1 MPARDRIIRPNTR
14 RSRFENRRL
23 HKVEGGGGLSL
34 LVAEG
39 GRPDGPPII
48 LLHGFSQC
56 HLCWY
61 RQFEGRLAERFRL
74 IAPDLRGHGGSAKPE
89 ERAAYSDG
97 ALWADDLAAV
107 IETLGLTRPV
117 VVAWSYAG
125 SMVCDYLRHRG
136 TAGIAGIN
144 FVGAVAKLGPDSVP
158 LLGPDLLGSTPG
170 LLSSDPGKNV
180 VAARRF
186 VRGTSSAPMSPDDN
200 DMAMAS
206 TMMVPPAVRRCV
218 LGRTEDYDDVLKTI
232 DVPVLVTVGTSD
244 VMVSPRMA
252 EHIAEVTPN
261 AVLSRYPAIGHA
273 PFLEMRERF
282 DRELA
287 AFADSALA
295 VAAKA

>member
-1 MPARDRIIRPNTR
+1 MPARDRIMRPNTR
-14 RSRFENRRL
+14 RSRYENRRL
-23 HKVEGGGGLSL
+23 HRVEGGGGLPL

-61 RQFEGRLAERFRL
+61 RQFEGRLADRYRL
-74 IAPDLRGHGGSAKPE
+74 VAPDLRGHGGSAKPE
-89 ERAAYSDG
+89 DKAAYSDG

-107 IETLGLTRPV
+107 MAALDLTRSV

-125 SMVCDYLRHRG
+125 AVVGDYLRHRG

-144 FVGAVAKLGPDSVP
+144 FVGAVARLGPASMP

-180 VAARRF
+180 VAARQF
-186 VRGTSSAPMSPDDN
+186 VRGTSAAPMSPDDN
-200 DMAMAS
+200 DMAMAG

-218 LGRTEDYDDVLKTI
+218 LGRSEDYDDVLASL
-232 DVPVLVTVGTSD
+232 DLPVLVTIGMSD
-244 VMVSPRMA
+244 VMVSPLMG
-252 EHIAEVTPN
+252 EHIAGIVPGAE
-261 AVLSRYPAIGHA
+261 LSRYPAIGHA
-273 PFLEMRERF
+273 PFLETRERF
-282 DRELA
+282 DRELE
-287 AFADSALA
+287 AFAEAALA
-295 VAAKA
+295 AAEPG

>member
-14 RSRFENRRL
+14 RSRFENRLL
-23 HKVEGGGGLSL
+23 HKVSGGGGLPL
-34 LVAEG
+34 LVAEA
-39 GRPDGPPII
+39 GRPDGAPIV

-89 ERAAYSDG
+89 DRAAYSDG
-97 ALWADDLAAV
+97 RLWADDLAAV
-107 IETLGLTRPV
+107 IEALQLARPL

-125 SMVCDYLRHRG
+125 AMIGDYLRHRG
-136 TAGIAGIN
+136 TSGIAGVN
-144 FVGAVAKLGPDSVP
+144 FVGAVARLGPGSVP

-170 LLSSDPGKNV
+170 LLSSDPGRNV
-180 VAARRF
+180 VAARQF

-218 LGRTEDYDDVLKTI
+218 LGRTEDYDDVLKAV
-232 DVPVLVTVGTSD
+232 DVPVLVTVGMSD

-252 EHIAEVTPN
+252 EHIADITPG

-273 PFLEMRERF
+273 PFLETRERF

-287 AFADSALA
+287 EFADSALA
-295 VAAKA
+295 LPVGS